1 MLLLY
6 HSRTVV
12 GQEKPELILKP
23 SWHVSCV
30 TGDRCAELP
39 CAPLYI
45 RIRVDSQTRQSGDQ
59 SLPFLRLFQELGVI
73 RLSLG
78 RRLVNLSPVAQRTMP
93 SHFLSY
99 GIARTRVTIQL
110 TSLTLWTRGSHLLT
124 ALHCISRAS
133 LCVVVL

>member
-78 RRLVNLSPVAQRTMP
+78 RRLVNISPVAQRTNA
-93 SHFLSY
+93 F
-99 GIARTRVTIQL
+99 T
-110 TSLTLWTRGSHLLT
+110 
-124 ALHCISRAS
+124 
-133 LCVVVL
+133 